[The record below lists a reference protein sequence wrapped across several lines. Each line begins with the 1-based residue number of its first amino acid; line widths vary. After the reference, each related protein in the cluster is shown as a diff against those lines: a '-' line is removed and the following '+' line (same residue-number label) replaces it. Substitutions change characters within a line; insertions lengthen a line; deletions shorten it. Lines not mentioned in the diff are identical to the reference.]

1 MKKSQEQWVIEQLKL
16 NGYIS
21 RNLCLQERIT
31 RLGAICCN
39 LKKEGWDFEAKYVK
53 ENGGKNYYYY
63 VLKTPLK
70 KIVYTIPGMGDV
82 EGLLKKITI
91 YK

>member
-1 MKKSQEQWVIEQLKL
+1 MKKSQEQFVIGQLNL

-31 RLGAICCN
+31 RLGAIVCD
-39 LKKEGWDFEAKYVK
+39 LKEKGWEFDAKYVK

-63 VLKTPLK
+63 VTKTPLK
-70 KIVYTIPGMGDV
+70 KI
-82 EGLLKKITI
+82 I
-91 YK
+91 YKVPELGKEITFFK